1 MSNAKLKT
9 AVLVSGGGTNLQAL
23 IDYQADCAASGK
35 DCPYEIVCVIA
46 DTKKAYALE
55 RAAKANIPSEIC
67 SPYAVMGEEAAKAAD
82 RDTKRLAVSNA
93 MLAAC
98 KKYGAQAI
106 VEAGCLTVLPGDI
119 IKEYENKIINL
130 HPALLPKFGG
140 VGMWGH
146 HVHEAVIAAGEKE
159 SGCTVHIADGGCDTG
174 RILIQKRVPVLPG
187 DTPDSLYERIAPEE
201 HKAIVEGLIMLAKEI
216 KGL

>member
-82 RDTKRLAVSNA
+82 RDTKRLAVST
-93 MLAAC
+93 
-98 KKYGAQAI
+98 Q
-106 VEAGCLTVLPGDI
+106 CLRPAKNMVL
-119 IKEYENKIINL
+119 
-130 HPALLPKFGG
+130 
-140 VGMWGH
+140 
-146 HVHEAVIAAGEKE
+146 
-159 SGCTVHIADGGCDTG
+159 
-174 RILIQKRVPVLPG
+174 RQ
-187 DTPDSLYERIAPEE
+187 
-201 HKAIVEGLIMLAKEI
+201 
-216 KGL
+216 